1 RKCGCNAQQRKNQFC
16 NFLEN
21 GVAILWKND
30 LQLSGKMSCK
40 KHKYEQ
46 FFQKGECRIM
56 PSARSSTPYPHILWQ
71 NILDSQVSASYTPT
85 KKASS
90 YQ

>member
-1 RKCGCNAQQRKNQFC
+1 ERKCGCNAQQRKNQFC

-40 KHKYEQ
+40 KHPQ
-46 FFQKGECRIM
+46 ALLPVQPFVI
-56 PSARSSTPYPHILWQ
+56 WQ
-71 NILDSQVSASYTPT
+71 QLQSKNDSP
-85 KKASS
+85 
-90 YQ
+90 